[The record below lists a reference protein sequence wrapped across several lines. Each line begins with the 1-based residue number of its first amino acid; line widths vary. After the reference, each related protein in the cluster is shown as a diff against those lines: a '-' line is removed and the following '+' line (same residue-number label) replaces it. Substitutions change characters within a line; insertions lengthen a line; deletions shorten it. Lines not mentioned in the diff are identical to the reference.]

1 MRLKINLT
9 GDGMASDN
17 MMLIPDWPAPA
28 TVRACSTTRLGGVSG
43 APYDSLNLGNHV
55 GDDPLHVQD
64 NRQRLAAAAG
74 LPVMPHWLEQ
84 VHGTE
89 VINLD
94 KTSPASLTGDAA
106 YTTRKDRV
114 CAVMTADCLPVLFCS
129 ADGREVAAA
138 HAGWRGLQAGVLEQT
153 LRHFRARSADILAW
167 MGPAIGPQQFEV
179 GGEVREAFM
188 QGDPAADCAFIPRN
202 GKFLADIYQL
212 ARLRL
217 QAAGVSQVF
226 GGDDCTVSDAGRFFS
241 YRRDGTTGRMAT
253 LIWLI

>member
-1 MRLKINLT
+1 MSF
-9 GDGMASDN
+9 DS

-28 TVRACSTTRLGGVSG
+28 RVRACSTTRLGGVSN

-55 GDDPLHVQD
+55 GDSPLHVQD
-64 NRQRLAAAAG
+64 NRQRLLATAG
-74 LPVMPHWLEQ
+74 LPVMPHWLQQ
-84 VHGTE
+84 VHGTQ

-94 KTSPASLTGDAA
+94 QVSSDLLTGDAA
-106 YTTRKDRV
+106 YTTRQDRV

-129 ADGREVAAA
+129 ADGDEVAAA
-138 HAGWRGLQAGVLEQT
+138 HAGWRGLQAGVLEET
-153 LRHFRARSADILAW
+153 LRHFRARPADILAW

-179 GGEVREAFM
+179 GGEVREAFL
-188 QGDPAADCAFIPRN
+188 QVDPTADCAFVPRN

-217 QAAGVSQVF
+217 AAAGVTQVF
-226 GGDDCTVSDAGRFFS
+226 GGEYCTVSDSGRFFS
-241 YRRDGTTGRMAT
+241 YRRDGMTGRMAT

>member
-1 MRLKINLT
+1 
-9 GDGMASDN
+9 MASGN

-28 TVRACSTTRLGGVSG
+28 TVRACSTTRLGGVSH

-55 GDDPLHVQD
+55 GDELQHVQN
-64 NRQRLAAAAG
+64 NRQHLVAAAG
-74 LPVMPHWLEQ
+74 LPAMPHWLEQ
-84 VHGTE
+84 VHGTQ

-94 KTSPASLTGDAA
+94 QALPDALTGDAV
-106 YTTRKDRV
+106 YTTRSDRV

-138 HAGWRGLQAGVLEQT
+138 HAGWRGLQAGILEQT
-153 LRHFRARSADILAW
+153 LRHFRAGAADIMAW
-167 MGPAIGPQQFEV
+167 MGPAIGPQKFEV
-179 GGEVREAFM
+179 GSEVREAFLHV
-188 QGDPAADCAFIPRN
+188 DPAADCAFAPQN

-217 QAAGVSQVF
+217 QAAGVNQVF
-226 GGDDCTVSDAGRFFS
+226 GGEYCTVSDAHRFFS
-241 YRRDGTTGRMAT
+241 YRRDGVTGRMAT

>member
-1 MRLKINLT
+1 MSF
-9 GDGMASDN
+9 DS

-28 TVRACSTTRLGGVSG
+28 RVRACSTTRLGGVSN

-55 GDDPLHVQD
+55 GDSPLHVQD
-64 NRQRLAAAAG
+64 NRQRLLATAG

-84 VHGTE
+84 VHGTQ

-94 KTSPASLTGDAA
+94 QVSSDSLTGDAA
-106 YTTRKDRV
+106 YTTRQDRV

-129 ADGREVAAA
+129 ADGDEVAAA
-138 HAGWRGLQAGVLEQT
+138 HAGWRGLQAGVLEET
-153 LRHFRARSADILAW
+153 LRHFHARPADILAW

-179 GGEVREAFM
+179 GGEVREAFL
-188 QGDPAADCAFIPRN
+188 QVDPTADCAFVPRN

-217 QAAGVSQVF
+217 AAAGVTQVF
-226 GGDDCTVSDAGRFFS
+226 GGEYCTVSDSGRFFS
-241 YRRDGTTGRMAT
+241 YRRDGMTGRMAT

>member
-1 MRLKINLT
+1 MSF
-9 GDGMASDN
+9 DS

-28 TVRACSTTRLGGVSG
+28 RVRACSTTRLGGVSS

-55 GDDPLHVQD
+55 GDSPLHVQD
-64 NRQRLAAAAG
+64 NRQRLLATAG
-74 LPVMPHWLEQ
+74 LPVMPHWLQQ
-84 VHGTE
+84 VHGTQ

-94 KTSPASLTGDAA
+94 QVSSDSLTGDAA
-106 YTTRKDRV
+106 YTTRQDRV

-129 ADGREVAAA
+129 ANGDEVAAA
-138 HAGWRGLQAGVLEQT
+138 HAGWRGLQAGVLEET
-153 LRHFRARSADILAW
+153 LRHFHARPADILAW

-179 GGEVREAFM
+179 GGEVREAFL
-188 QGDPAADCAFIPRN
+188 QVDPIADCAFVPRN

-217 QAAGVSQVF
+217 EAAGVTQVF
-226 GGDDCTVSDAGRFFS
+226 GGEYCTVSDSGRFFS
-241 YRRDGTTGRMAT
+241 YRRDGMTGRMAT

>member
-1 MRLKINLT
+1 
-9 GDGMASDN
+9 

-28 TVRACSTTRLGGVSG
+28 RVRACSTTRLGGVSS

-55 GDDPLHVQD
+55 GDSPLHVQD
-64 NRQRLAAAAG
+64 NRQRLLATAE
-74 LPVMPHWLEQ
+74 LPVMPHWLQQ
-84 VHGTE
+84 VHGTQ

-94 KTSPASLTGDAA
+94 QVSSDSLTGDAA
-106 YTTRKDRV
+106 YTTRQDRV

-129 ADGREVAAA
+129 ANGDEVAAA
-138 HAGWRGLQAGVLEQT
+138 HAGWRSLQAGVLEET
-153 LRHFRARSADILAW
+153 LRHFHARPADILAW

-179 GGEVREAFM
+179 GGEVREAFL
-188 QGDPAADCAFIPRN
+188 QVDPIADCAFVPRN

-217 QAAGVSQVF
+217 AAAGVTQVF
-226 GGDDCTVSDAGRFFS
+226 GGEYCTVSDSGRFFS
-241 YRRDGTTGRMAT
+241 YRRDGMTGRMAT

>member
-1 MRLKINLT
+1 
-9 GDGMASDN
+9 

-28 TVRACSTTRLGGVSG
+28 RVRACSTTRLGGVSS

-55 GDDPLHVQD
+55 GDSPLHVQD
-64 NRQRLAAAAG
+64 NRQRLLATAG
-74 LPVMPHWLEQ
+74 LPVMPHWLQQ
-84 VHGTE
+84 VHGTQ

-94 KTSPASLTGDAA
+94 QVSSDSLTGDAA
-106 YTTRKDRV
+106 YTTRQDRV

-129 ADGREVAAA
+129 ANGDEVAAA
-138 HAGWRGLQAGVLEQT
+138 HAGWRGLQAGVLEET
-153 LRHFRARSADILAW
+153 LRHFHARPADILAW

-179 GGEVREAFM
+179 GGEVREAFL
-188 QGDPAADCAFIPRN
+188 QVDPIADCAFVPRN

-217 QAAGVSQVF
+217 AAAGVTQVF
-226 GGDDCTVSDAGRFFS
+226 GGEYCTVSDSGRFFS
-241 YRRDGTTGRMAT
+241 YRRDGMTGRMAT

>member
-1 MRLKINLT
+1 
-9 GDGMASDN
+9 

-28 TVRACSTTRLGGVSG
+28 RVRACSTTRLGGVSN

-55 GDDPLHVQD
+55 GDSPLHVQD
-64 NRQRLAAAAG
+64 NRQRLLATAG
-74 LPVMPHWLEQ
+74 LPVMPHWLQQ
-84 VHGTE
+84 VHGTQ

-94 KTSPASLTGDAA
+94 QVSSDSLTGDAA
-106 YTTRKDRV
+106 YTTRQDRV

-129 ADGREVAAA
+129 ANGDEVAAA
-138 HAGWRGLQAGVLEQT
+138 HAGWRGLQAGVLEET
-153 LRHFRARSADILAW
+153 LRHFHARPADILAW

-179 GGEVREAFM
+179 GGGVREAFL
-188 QGDPAADCAFIPRN
+188 QVDPIADCAFVPRN

-217 QAAGVSQVF
+217 EAAGVTQVF
-226 GGDDCTVSDAGRFFS
+226 GGEYCTVSDSGRFFS
-241 YRRDGTTGRMAT
+241 YRRDGMTGRMAT

>member
-1 MRLKINLT
+1 
-9 GDGMASDN
+9 

-28 TVRACSTTRLGGVSG
+28 RVWACSTTRLGGVSS

-55 GDDPLHVQD
+55 GDSPLHVQD
-64 NRQRLAAAAG
+64 NRQRLLATAG
-74 LPVMPHWLEQ
+74 LPVMPHWLQQ
-84 VHGTE
+84 VHGTQ

-94 KTSPASLTGDAA
+94 QVSSDSLTGDAA
-106 YTTRKDRV
+106 YTTRQDRV

-129 ADGREVAAA
+129 ANGDEVAAA
-138 HAGWRGLQAGVLEQT
+138 HAGWRGLQAGVLEET
-153 LRHFRARSADILAW
+153 LRHFHARPADILAW

-179 GGEVREAFM
+179 GGEVREAFL
-188 QGDPAADCAFIPRN
+188 QVDPIADCAFVPRN

-217 QAAGVSQVF
+217 EAAGVTQVF
-226 GGDDCTVSDAGRFFS
+226 GGEYCTVSDSGRFFS
-241 YRRDGTTGRMAT
+241 YRRDGMTGRMAT

>member
-1 MRLKINLT
+1 
-9 GDGMASDN
+9 

-28 TVRACSTTRLGGVSG
+28 RVRACSTTRLGGVSN

-55 GDDPLHVQD
+55 GDSPLHFQD
-64 NRQRLAAAAG
+64 NRQRLLATAG
-74 LPVMPHWLEQ
+74 LPVMPHWLQQ
-84 VHGTE
+84 VHGTQ

-94 KTSPASLTGDAA
+94 LVSSDSLTGDAA
-106 YTTRKDRV
+106 YTTRQDRV

-129 ADGREVAAA
+129 ANGDEVAAA
-138 HAGWRGLQAGVLEQT
+138 HAGWRGLQAGVLEET
-153 LRHFRARSADILAW
+153 LRHFRSRPADILAW

-179 GGEVREAFM
+179 GGEVREAFL
-188 QGDPAADCAFIPRN
+188 QVDPTADCAFVPRN

-217 QAAGVSQVF
+217 AAAGVTQVF
-226 GGDDCTVSDAGRFFS
+226 GGEYCTVSDSGRFFS
-241 YRRDGTTGRMAT
+241 YRRDGMTGRMAT

>member
-1 MRLKINLT
+1 
-9 GDGMASDN
+9 

-28 TVRACSTTRLGGVSG
+28 RVRACSTTRLGGVSS

-55 GDDPLHVQD
+55 GDSPLHVKD
-64 NRQRLAAAAG
+64 NRQRLLATAG
-74 LPVMPHWLEQ
+74 LPVMPHWLQQ
-84 VHGTE
+84 VHGTQ

-94 KTSPASLTGDAA
+94 QVSSDSLTGDAA
-106 YTTRKDRV
+106 YTTRQDRV

-129 ADGREVAAA
+129 ANGDEVAAA
-138 HAGWRGLQAGVLEQT
+138 HAGWRGLQAGVLEET
-153 LRHFRARSADILAW
+153 LRHFHARPADILAW

-179 GGEVREAFM
+179 GGEVREAFL
-188 QGDPAADCAFIPRN
+188 QVDPIADCAFVPRN

-217 QAAGVSQVF
+217 EAAGVTQVF
-226 GGDDCTVSDAGRFFS
+226 GGEYCTVSDSGRFFS
-241 YRRDGTTGRMAT
+241 YRRDGMTGRMAT

>member
-1 MRLKINLT
+1 
-9 GDGMASDN
+9 MAPGN

-43 APYDSLNLGNHV
+43 VPYNSLNLGNHV

-64 NRQRLAAAAG
+64 NRQRLVAAAG
-74 LPVMPHWLEQ
+74 LPTMPHWLEQ
-84 VHGTE
+84 VHGTQ

-94 KTSPASLTGDAA
+94 QASPASLTGDAA

-129 ADGREVAAA
+129 ADGREVAAV

-153 LRHFRARSADILAW
+153 LRHFRARPADILAW

-226 GGDDCTVSDAGRFFS
+226 GGNDCTVSDAGRFFS

-253 LIWLI
+253 LVWLI

>member
-1 MRLKINLT
+1 MSF
-9 GDGMASDN
+9 DS

-28 TVRACSTTRLGGVSG
+28 RVRACSTTRLGGVSS

-55 GDDPLHVQD
+55 GDSPLHVKD
-64 NRQRLAAAAG
+64 NRQRLLATAG
-74 LPVMPHWLEQ
+74 LPVMPHWLQQ
-84 VHGTE
+84 VHGTQ

-94 KTSPASLTGDAA
+94 QVSSDSLTGDAA
-106 YTTRKDRV
+106 YTTRQDRV

-129 ADGREVAAA
+129 ANGDEVAAA
-138 HAGWRGLQAGVLEQT
+138 HAGWRGLQAGVLEET
-153 LRHFRARSADILAW
+153 LRHFHARPADILAW

-179 GGEVREAFM
+179 GGEVREAFL
-188 QGDPAADCAFIPRN
+188 QVDPIADCAFVPRN

-217 QAAGVSQVF
+217 EAAGVTQVF
-226 GGDDCTVSDAGRFFS
+226 GGEYCTVSDSGRFFS
-241 YRRDGTTGRMAT
+241 YRRDGMTGRMAT